1 MLFHRNLFN
10 NKTLASLDGFK
21 NIKNITAC
29 DMEPWNTYVKM
40 YSRSTIVGCDIS
52 VCDSREEGEDEWN
65 RNRPNVLKVS
75 VWRVTGGAYKNRIHF
90 KLSSAYGWT
99 LHNNKQS
106 FRELDEVTNY
116 MIDTLKARV

>member
-1 MLFHRNLFN
+1 M
-10 NKTLASLDGFK
+10 A
-21 NIKNITAC
+21 
-29 DMEPWNTYVKM
+29 PWNTYVKM
-40 YSRSTIVGCDIS
+40 SPRSTIVGCDIS
-52 VCDSREEGEDEWN
+52 VCDSRAEVEDEWD

-75 VWRVTGGAYKNRIHF
+75 VWRVTDGVNKNRIHF

-99 LHNNKQS
+99 LNNNKQS